1 MTFRLIYEVDPPRE
15 ATLTKF
21 FRQLEIF
28 GDIVD
33 TVLIPDNHLGRSALS
48 SVVLAIEAAKRGFRP
63 IVALNARDRNHLRL
77 HSDFLTLRAFGIE
90 EVLLL
95 FGDRIDSGRSDLT
108 VRRMLDHEGGDG
120 LRRGVVTPLTKALAW
135 RRAADFL
142 VTQLGSAGLASAAA
156 LRQQGWSKPVYGGT
170 AALPTRTMATKVLV
184 SIPGFTVPDGY
195 LAAFDDDPESGFR
208 FALDCL
214 DELCDGGV
222 DGAHLVVPA
231 GRLRFA
237 EMLGDWVAAR
247 RRTAPAVVECPS

>member
-1 MTFRLIYEVDPPRE
+1 VSFRLIYEVEPPRE

-28 GDIVD
+28 GEVVD
-33 TVLIPDNHLGRSALS
+33 AVLIPDNHLGRSAVS
-48 SVVLAIEAAKRGFRP
+48 SVALAIEAAKLGVRP

-77 HSDFLTLRAFGIE
+77 HSDFLTLRAFGVE

-95 FGDRIDSGRSDLT
+95 FGDRIETGRSDLT
-108 VRRMLDHEGGDG
+108 VRRMLEHEGGDG
-120 LRRGVVTPLTKALAW
+120 LRRGVVAPLTKALAW
-135 RRAADFL
+135 RKAADFL
-142 VTQLGSAGLASAAA
+142 VTQLGVAGLKSAAA
-156 LRQQGWSKPVYGGT
+156 LREQAWTKPVYGGT
-170 AALPTRTMATKVLV
+170 AALPTREMATKVLG

-237 EMLGDWVAAR
+237 EMLADWVAAR
-247 RRTAPAVVECPS
+247 RRTAPAVVECPT